1 MQKKLFTMAI
11 IVVLACIALTVGGQA
26 ATSNAKNEYQQI
38 QLPLGY
44 AIEDATVGDVTG
56 DGINDVVFLMGQ
68 REDPDSY
75 YSREHRIIVIDGAS
89 LSQSTL
95 SLGPDSGGY
104 EGDLVLGK
112 VSRNKAQD
120 ILVGLPTGGSGGIV
134 NYYLISGTEEKSI
147 ILAGPDALTEGLK
160 LQVSLMDNFLV
171 KVKNN
176 ELDKTYILDLKEAQS
191 SANTLSEV
199 YKDIYSTSGKLLKP
213 EEGFVDP
220 LSMVELRDI
229 DGDGICELIGYNKIW
244 VVFHANSIGIAKPVW
259 KWADKEIK
267 LMSLDV
273 SLRYST
279 DDYDRELTR

>member
-1 MQKKLFTMAI
+1 
-11 IVVLACIALTVGGQA
+11 
-26 ATSNAKNEYQQI
+26 
-38 QLPLGY
+38 
-44 AIEDATVGDVTG
+44 
-56 DGINDVVFLMGQ
+56 MGQ

-75 YSREHRIIVIDGAS
+75 YAKEHYIIIADGA
-89 LSQSTL
+89 LLTQSTL

-104 EGDLVLGK
+104 EGDLILGK
-112 VSRNKAQD
+112 VSGNKAQD
-120 ILVGLPTGGSGGIV
+120 IIVGLPTGGSGGIV
-134 NYYLISGTEEKSI
+134 NYYLISGAEEKPM

-160 LQVSLMDNFLV
+160 LQVSLMDNFWAR
-171 KVKNN
+171 VKND
-176 ELDKTYILDLKEAQS
+176 ELDKTHILDLKEAQS

-229 DGDGICELIGYNKIW
+229 DGDGICELIGYHKIW

-259 KWADKEIK
+259 KWVDNGLK

-273 SLRYST
+273 LPGRG
-279 DDYDRELTR
+279 L